1 MIQFDELLRVLSP
14 VIIFLTVLS
23 VFTLS
28 YYLER
33 YFTILVFG
41 RKMLETIIDLNDRAG
56 KIGAAK
62 PEIMPS
68 KNEPAGENN
77 MQQQEFDINEAA
89 LHYKIE
95 TDELIEN
102 LRISIVK
109 IGSIATLSPYIGLF
123 GTVIGIMNSFS
134 EIAKSGTSNFAYVSK
149 GISEALIATAAGL
162 FLAILASFC
171 YNHLTSQ
178 LRAVNNSK
186 NTAFEKM
193 KIANKGGARNG

>member
-1 MIQFDELLRVLSP
+1 MIQYDELLRVLSP

-33 YFTILVFG
+33 YFTILAFG
-41 RKMLETIIDLNDRAG
+41 RKTLQAIIDLNERAG
-56 KIGAAK
+56 MKPGKMLAK
-62 PEIMPS
+62 NVS
-68 KNEPAGENN
+68 ADENN
-77 MQQQEFDINEAA
+77 MQRQEFDINEAA

-109 IGSIATLSPYIGLF
+109 IGSIAALSPYIGLL

-171 YNHLTSQ
+171 YNHLTSE

-193 KIANKGGARNG
+193 KIAYKGGARNG